1 MNWLGRT
8 PMEAQGAVPPPACQ
22 TGRAECR
29 WVGREDPERV
39 SGSLAD
45 VLTDGSGGEQVLQQ
59 LEQANAF
66 VVSLDAG
73 RSWFRSHHQFTDLL
87 RLEPPSRARVNGA
100 EVCAADSRYAGR
112 VARDQ
117 VPAPVR
123 GCQA

>member
-87 RLEPPSRARVNGA
+87 RLEPRR
-100 EVCAADSRYAGR
+100 AGR
-112 VARDQ
+112 ALTALRS
-117 VPAPVR
+117 APLTV
-123 GCQA
+123 GTLAG